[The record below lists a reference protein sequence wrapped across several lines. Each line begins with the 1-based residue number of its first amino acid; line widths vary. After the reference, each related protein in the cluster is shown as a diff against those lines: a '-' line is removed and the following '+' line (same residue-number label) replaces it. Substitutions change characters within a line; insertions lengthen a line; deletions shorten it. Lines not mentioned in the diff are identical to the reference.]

1 MEHTLHAHIHPET
14 NRGRAQRKSVLRVF
28 LLACVVCCVSAPS
41 NAQTAPAAT
50 SGEQAAAPVSPTTSQ
65 PTDAPDKTEA
75 RQLSK
80 TLFWS
85 FIIFLVVI
93 FAAVIIVM
101 FSRRFKAYINPKT
114 HSHAPTQTYD
124 VWAMHKLPDGA
135 IDELDDD
142 PDDPV

>member
-1 MEHTLHAHIHPET
+1 M
-14 NRGRAQRKSVLRVF
+14 RKRPLCLF
-28 LLACVVCCVSAPS
+28 LLTCVVCCVSAPS
-41 NAQTAPAAT
+41 NAQTAPAVTSKTQTAPVAT

-114 HSHAPTQTYD
+114 HSHAPTQTDD

-135 IDELDDD
+135 IDELNDD
-142 PDDPV
+142 PGDRA